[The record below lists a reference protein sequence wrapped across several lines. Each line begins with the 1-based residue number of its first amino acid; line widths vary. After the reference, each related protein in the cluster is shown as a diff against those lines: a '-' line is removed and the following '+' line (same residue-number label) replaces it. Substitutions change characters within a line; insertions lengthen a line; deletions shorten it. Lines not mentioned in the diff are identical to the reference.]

1 MEEEERLKDFLR
13 NIKEEDISFKKHFYE
28 KKEKDRQYLN
38 EKLIIKS
45 LKDTANLQGFQKQ
58 VINNEEIYRIG
69 IKLSN
74 KYNLV
79 IISKIEGKNLYIITA
94 WKTNRKWQKSIQ
106 K

>member
-1 MEEEERLKDFLR
+1 MEEERLKDFLK
-13 NIKEEDISFKKHFYE
+13 NIKEEDILFKKHFYE

-38 EKLIIKS
+38 ETLIIKS
-45 LKDTANLQGFQKQ
+45 LKNINNLQGFQKQ
-58 VINNEEIYRIG
+58 IINNEEVYRIG

-79 IISKIEGKNLYIITA
+79 IISKIKAKNLYIITA
-94 WKTNRKWQKSIQ
+94 WKTNIKWQKSVQ